1 MHHATSTTTRSASP
15 TSTAHEARAE
25 SLAFAASQGL
35 PSVIITGNTIPIR
48 RLLWTWG
55 GIYDRKYRQWS
66 VPQHRA
72 MEAQTI
78 ANRFTRTTPISAPVI
93 DAGTP
98 QQLSVPCAETE
109 PAPSCPSTAVT
120 ASVESLSDVEVL
132 ALLID
137 GDPQASVSQH
147 LRSAIDASGLR
158 GLLATG
164 PEMLATRLRCTSAT
178 ALRIAAALDLPRRV
192 WRSPHREAPTLST
205 PEAIAAYIGP
215 RLAGLPHEELWCIP
229 IGPTC
234 HLVGEPQMITRGDV
248 DGTDAGPRAVFR
260 YALAAGATS
269 CAVAHNHPS
278 GCPTPSPA
286 DIGVTTRLV
295 AAGRT
300 VDLPLVDHLII
311 AGAGRF
317 TSLRRDRPDCF
328 R

>member
-1 MHHATSTTTRSASP
+1 MNATASTNTTP
-15 TSTAHEARAE
+15 TAHDVRAE
-25 SLAFAASQGL
+25 SLYFAASHGL

-55 GIYDRKYRQWS
+55 GTYDRKNRQWS

-78 ANRFTRTTPISAPVI
+78 ANRFARKPSTSAPSFG
-93 DAGTP
+93 AAAP
-98 QQLSVPCAETE
+98 QQLSVPFAEIE
-109 PAPSCPSTAVT
+109 PAVPRPDAVER
-120 ASVESLSDVEVL
+120 ASVESLSDIEVL
-132 ALLID
+132 TILID
-137 GDPQASVSQH
+137 GDPQASVSEQ
-147 LRSAIDASGLR
+147 LRSEIDASGLR

-164 PEMLATRLRCTSAT
+164 PQMLATRLGCTPAT
-178 ALRIAAALDLPRRV
+178 ALRIAAAHDLPRRV
-192 WRSPHREAPTLST
+192 WRSPHREAPTLAT
-205 PEAIAAYIGP
+205 PEAIAEYIGP
-215 RLAGLPHEELWCIP
+215 RLAGLRHEELWCLP
-229 IGPTC
+229 IGPKSQ
-234 HLVGEPQMITRGDV
+234 LVGEPQMITRGDV

-278 GCPTPSPA
+278 GSPTPSPA
-286 DIGVTTRLV
+286 DITVTTRLV

-311 AGAGRF
+311 AAAGQF